1 MPHEQFDVG
10 VLRAEVWVFSPQNF
24 ENCRSPRERRSHRR
38 RLLCAA
44 SSEAAAY
51 SPRRGREAGAAGV
64 RSEGDHDHDE
74 KRELMTAL
82 TESFLRWVYF
92 WPTPMNMMGWPVL

>member
-10 VLRAEVWVFSPQNF
+10 VLRPKPGLLPQNSKIAAA
-24 ENCRSPRERRSHRR
+24 ELHRFSA
-38 RLLCAA
+38 CAA

-51 SPRRGREAGAAGV
+51 APRRGREAGAAGV

>member
-1 MPHEQFDVG
+1 MGAGCPTNN
-10 VLRAEVWVFSPQNF
+10 LMWVCYAPKSGLFSTEF
-24 ENCRSPRERRSHRR
+24 ENCRSRAAPI
-38 RLLCAA
+38 LCAA

-51 SPRRGREAGAAGV
+51 GPRRGREAGAAGV